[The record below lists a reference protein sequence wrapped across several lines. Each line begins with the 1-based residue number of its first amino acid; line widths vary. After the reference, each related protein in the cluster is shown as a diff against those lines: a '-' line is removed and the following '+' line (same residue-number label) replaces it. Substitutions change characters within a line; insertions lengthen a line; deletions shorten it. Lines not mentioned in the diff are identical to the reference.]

1 MRECPN
7 CGYKDPPY
15 WRNVRFRIFTSCCS
29 LEDFKTLHKELGM
42 RIEKEINVIG
52 HGHKGQESYIYHLV
66 KKSNIVQRIHI
77 DDSMDGKSWREPEQ
91 EKHYKFKAQGQQTLM
106 MLTSQQTKAKT

>member
-29 LEDFKTLHKELGM
+29 LEDFAIINPVLALKISKEIDI
-42 RIEKEINVIG
+42 IEKP
-52 HGHKGQESYIYHLV
+52 YIYHLV
-66 KKSNIVQRIHI
+66 KKANIVQRIHI

-106 MLTSQQTKAKT
+106 MLSSQLKKDKTP

>member
-15 WRNVRFRIFTSCCS
+15 WRNVRFRLFTSCCH
-29 LEDFKTLHKELGM
+29 LEDFKLLKPKLAEQIVTE
-42 RIEKEINVIG
+42 IDVCEKP
-52 HGHKGQESYIYHLV
+52 YIYHLV
-66 KKSNIVQRIHI
+66 KKANIVQRIHI

-91 EKHYKFKAQGQQTLM
+91 EKSFKFKNPQQQVLI
-106 MLTSQQTKAKT
+106 LECLGEQ